1 MCRVPLLG
9 RNSCERWVLYTRRSA
24 NTYVSLTTALNL
36 FWGLLAAIAFGF
48 YARGHACRGPR
59 LRHGH
64 TRRRFPAMAIVV
76 LALFPCISASDD
88 VVGYG
93 RLTSK
98 NQPDSSVEDPVS
110 AQLTGVLLSLEQI
123 QVREVFTLVLTL
135 SLFELVTFSCFEI
148 RGQRLPTLPGR
159 APPIV

>member
-1 MCRVPLLG
+1 MCRVPVSARNGLG
-9 RNSCERWVLYTRRSA
+9 RWLLYTRHSA
-24 NTYVSLTTALNL
+24 ITYVFLTTALNL
-36 FWGLLAAIAFGF
+36 FWGLLAVIAFGF
-48 YARGHACRGPR
+48 YAQSHAVCGQR
-59 LRHGH
+59 LCHGH
-64 TRRRFPAMAIVV
+64 TWRRFPAVAIIV

-123 QVREVFTLVLTL
+123 QVREVFALVFTL

-148 RGQRLPTLPGR
+148 RGQRLGTLPGR